1 MDIPAAL
8 RWILLAFALIS
19 LFLAVRALRAA
30 LRAAPGARTEPW
42 LDTADHAVSAFLVAA
57 LALPGEHWGLSFG
70 GLAGL
75 GAVLAWRGVRAVR
88 GRRATPDA
96 A

>member
-8 RWILLAFALIS
+8 RWILLACALIS
-19 LFLAVRALRAA
+19 LFLAVRA

-42 LDTADHAVSAFLVAA
+42 LDTTDHAVSAFLSAG
-57 LALPGEHWGLSFG
+57 LALPGEHRGLSLG
-70 GLAGL
+70 GLGCL
-75 GAVLAWRGVRAVR
+75 GVVLAWRGVRAVR
-88 GRRATPDA
+88 GRRANPDA